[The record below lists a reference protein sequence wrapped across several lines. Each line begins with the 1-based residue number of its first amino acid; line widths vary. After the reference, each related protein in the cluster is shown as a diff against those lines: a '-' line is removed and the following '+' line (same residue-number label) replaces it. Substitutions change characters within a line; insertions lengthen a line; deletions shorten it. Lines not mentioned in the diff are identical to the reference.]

1 MNSEGPICIDL
12 FAGAGGLSYGL
23 SQAGLNVVLGV
34 DIDKDA
40 STTLKN
46 NSKNMKVVTSDVR
59 CLDPEEVISEAGF
72 GVNEIDIAAGGPP
85 CQGFSK
91 SNTRTRSMKNPLN
104 HLYKE
109 FFKFVKL
116 LNPSVFILE
125 NVAGLKSFKKCAVL
139 TDMLN
144 TAVNIGY
151 HTQWTILD
159 AADFGVPQRRKRL
172 FIIGTKHKVENIFP
186 KPTKNFVTVREAIS
200 DLPVLENGNHGDKM
214 RYSKYSDLSEYQK
227 IMRESNGT
235 SVSNN
240 FVTKNTDLIME
251 RYKHIPQGGNWKD
264 IPDDLMRNYSDKSR
278 CHGGIYRRLWW
289 DEPSVVIANFRKNML
304 IHPEQHRGL
313 SVREAAR
320 LQSFPDH
327 YTFYGARTSQQQQAA
342 NAVPPLLA
350 KTIGENILNEMGD
363 VLL

>member
-1 MNSEGPICIDL
+1 MNSEGPICVDL

-23 SQAGLNVVLGV
+23 SQAGFNVVLGV
-34 DIDKDA
+34 EIDKDA

-46 NSKNMKVVTSDVR
+46 NSKTMKVVTSDIR
-59 CLDPEEVISEAGF
+59 SLNPEEIILEAGF
-72 GVNEIDIAAGGPP
+72 STGEIDIIAGGPP

-125 NVAGLKSFKKCAVL
+125 NVAGLKAFKKGDVL

-144 TAVNIGY
+144 TGINIGY
-151 HTQWTILD
+151 HTQWAVLD
-159 AADFGVPQRRKRL
+159 AADFGVPQRRNRV

-186 KPTKNFVTVREAIS
+186 KPTKNFVSVREAIS
-200 DLPVLENGNHGDKM
+200 DLPVLENGNHEDKM

-227 IMRESNGT
+227 IMRKSNGT

-240 FVTKNTDLIME
+240 FVTKNTDLVME
-251 RYKHIPQGGNWKD
+251 RYEHIPQGGNWKD
-264 IPDDLMRNYSDKSR
+264 IPDDLMYNYTDKSR
-278 CHGGIYRRLWW
+278 CHGGIYKRLWW

-327 YTFYGARTSQQQQAA
+327 YIFYGSRTSQQQQAA

-350 KTIGENILNEMGD
+350 EKIGGKIFNKMGD
-363 VLL
+363 IFL

>member
-1 MNSEGPICIDL
+1 MNTEEPICIDL

-23 SQAGLNVVLGV
+23 SQAGFNVVLGV

-46 NSKNMKVVTSDVR
+46 NSENMTVITSDIIS
-59 CLDPEEVISEAGF
+59 LDPEEAISEAGF
-72 GVNEIDIAAGGPP
+72 STGEIDVVAGGPP

-109 FFKFVKL
+109 FFVFVKL

-125 NVAGLKSFKKCAVL
+125 NVAGLKTFKKGDVL

-144 TAVNIGY
+144 TAINIGY
-151 HTQWTILD
+151 HPQWAILD
-159 AADFGVPQRRKRL
+159 AADFGVPQRRKRV

-186 KPTKNFVTVREAIS
+186 KPTKNFVSVREAIS
-200 DLPVLENGNHGDKM
+200 DLPILENGNHEDKM

-240 FVTKNTDLIME
+240 FVTKNTDLVME
-251 RYKHIPQGGNWKD
+251 RYEHIPQGGNWKD
-264 IPDDLMRNYSDKSR
+264 IPDDLMCNYTDKSR
-278 CHGGIYRRLWW
+278 CHGGIYKRLGW
-289 DEPSVVIANFRKNML
+289 DEPSVVIANYRKNML

-327 YTFYGARTSQQQQAA
+327 YIFYGSRTSQQQQAA

-350 KTIGENILNEMGD
+350 KTIGENTLNEMGGI
-363 VLL
+363 LL